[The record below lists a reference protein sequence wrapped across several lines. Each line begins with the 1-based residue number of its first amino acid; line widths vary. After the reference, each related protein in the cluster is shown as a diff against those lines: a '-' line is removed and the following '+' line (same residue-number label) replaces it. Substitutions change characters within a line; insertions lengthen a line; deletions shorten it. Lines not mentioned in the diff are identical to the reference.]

1 MTRLSLPLFPTLMPR
16 LLTMFRLLPL
26 VLATGSTGMLLAAD
40 APAEAKMDPAGL
52 EFFEKNVRPIFTER
66 CYECHSKEKGVS
78 KGGLIM
84 DSRPGLLA
92 GGDQGAAVV
101 PGDLKKSLLIV
112 AVHQTDPELSMPPR
126 KSGAKLTDA
135 QIATLEQWVKMGA
148 PAPVGAGG
156 AKLTGLSDKARSH
169 WSFQPVRDVVVPTKL
184 SNPAW
189 CQNEIDAFVLAKLD
203 EKGLKPSPA
212 ADGEAL
218 LRRLSYDLIGLPP
231 TSVEVDAFSREYDLA
246 QSRDA
251 MSVRQGQPGRAVSA
265 VVERTV
271 DRLLASPHYGERWAR
286 HWLDTARYSDT
297 KGLKRNGTIE
307 TFDASWTYRDYV
319 IDAFNTDKPYDQFI
333 IEQLAADRLPDL
345 TKDDPRLAAL
355 GFITVGKRF
364 QNADDTIDERI
375 DATTKGFLGL
385 TVACSRCHDHKFDPI
400 PAADYYSLHGIFS
413 SVIEPQ
419 QNPVIRDPL
428 LIGKNAP
435 TNAYR
440 ADYEKKLAELI
451 DKTAV
456 GYYKHLA
463 GMQAAYHREFAPRI
477 LASMVGGFRSTAG
490 FDILKKYDLG
500 QSRELDPSFGGVLR
514 ADSPITGPLIRL
526 KKLSPENFEKQA
538 PAVLEAALADK
549 KTPVNPLI
557 ADGLRGLKPKS
568 IDEVALAYQAIFKK
582 HHDKILAHVQLRS
595 QPGRKGDKDDP
606 ALAQL
611 AAFPWP
617 LPNVED
623 ISTVVL
629 LERATESRD
638 FCEPWQVPISA
649 TFVNNN
655 KPAKYFHFAEIN
667 ALDITHPGGPGTAM
681 VITDVEKPRDSYV
694 YIRGDR
700 NKRGPVA
707 PRQFLEVLA
716 GPDRLPFY
724 EGSGRRELALAIAS
738 RTNPLTGRVLVN
750 RLWLH
755 HFGAGIVTS
764 PDDFG
769 NMSEAPSHPELLD
782 WMATTF
788 VEGGWSMKKMHK
800 RILTSATYRQSANPN
815 TNEMLAKKSSVDP
828 MKTDAANRYLWHA
841 NLRRLDFECIRDSML
856 QLSGKLDR
864 ALGGRAVNIT
874 DEPYSYRR
882 TIYGF
887 IDRDKLSE
895 FQSQFDFADPNMAN
909 SVRGSTIVPQQAL
922 FFMNNPLAIEVA
934 RNVNARPEMAKATSD
949 DERVTQLYR
958 IMYQRSPTVQE
969 RQIAREF
976 VMRIAGY
983 IDEPAAPSAAKL
995 DKVAKA
1001 KADKAARK
1009 KAAEAA
1015 IAATNAKGPAV
1026 PEVKLET
1033 SVQGGKIVNNTEKVD
1048 RKVPTNPWV
1057 MLAQSMVCSNE
1068 FVYLN

>member
-1 MTRLSLPLFPTLMPR
+1 MNRPVNML
-16 LLTMFRLLPL
+16 RLLPL
-26 VLATGSTGMLLAAD
+26 LTALGSAATLVAAD
-40 APAEAKMDPAGL
+40 APAEVKMDPAGL
-52 EFFEKNVRPIFTER
+52 EFFEKNVRPILTER

-84 DSRPGLLA
+84 DSRAGMLA
-92 GGDQGAAVV
+92 GGDQGPAIV

-112 AVHQTDPELSMPPR
+112 AVRQTDPELSMPPR
-126 KSGAKLTDA
+126 KKGAKLSDA
-135 QIATLEQWVKMGA
+135 QIATLEQWIKMGA

-156 AKLTGLSDKARSH
+156 AKLTGLSDKARAH
-169 WSFQPVRDVVVPTKL
+169 WAFQPVRDVAVPTKL
-184 SNPAW
+184 SNPGW
-189 CQNEIDAFVLAKLD
+189 CQNEVDAFVLAKLD

-218 LRRLSYDLIGLPP
+218 LRRLSYDLTGLPP
-231 TSVEVDAFSREYDLA
+231 TSVEVDAFSRDYDA
-246 QSRDA
+246 AIAMDA
-251 MSVRQGQPGRAVSA
+251 VAVRKGQGARAVA
-265 VVERTV
+265 GVVERTV

-307 TFDASWTYRDYV
+307 TFEASWTYRDYV
-319 IDAFNTDKPYDQFI
+319 IDSFNTDKPYDQFI

-345 TKDDPRLAAL
+345 AKDDPRLAAL

-364 QNADDTIDERI
+364 QNNDDTIDERI

-385 TVACSRCHDHKFDPI
+385 TVSCSRCHDHKFDPI

-428 LIGKNAP
+428 LVGKNAP
-435 TNAYR
+435 SNAYR

-451 DKTAV
+451 AKTAG
-456 GYYKHLA
+456 GYYRHLA
-463 GMQAAYHREFAPRI
+463 GMQAAYHREFAPRA
-477 LASMVGGFRSTAG
+477 LAALAGGFRSTAG

-500 QSRELDPSFGGVLR
+500 ESRELGASFSGVMAR
-514 ADSPITGPLIRL
+514 PDHPITGPLVRL
-526 KKLSPENFEKQA
+526 RKLTPEDFEKQA
-538 PAVLEAALADK
+538 PAILEAALADK
-549 KTPVNPLI
+549 KAAVNPLV
-557 ADGLRGLKPKS
+557 AEALRGLRPKS
-568 IDEVALAYQAIFKK
+568 IDEVAFAYQALFKK
-582 HHDKILAHVQLRS
+582 HHDRIVAHVQLRS

-638 FCEPWQVPISA
+638 FCENWQVPISA

-655 KPAKYFHFAEIN
+655 KPAKHFHFAEIN

-700 NKRGPVA
+700 NKRGPLA

-738 RTNPLTGRVLVN
+738 RTNPLTARVLVN

-755 HFGAGIVTS
+755 HFGAGIVTT

-782 WMATTF
+782 WMATAF
-788 VEGGWSMKKMHK
+788 VEGGWSIKKMHK
-800 RILTSATYRQSANPN
+800 RILLSATYRQSANPN
-815 TNEMLAKKSSVDP
+815 SNPMMAQKSSVDP
-828 MKTDAANRYLWHA
+828 SKVDASNRLLWHA
-841 NLRRLDFECIRDSML
+841 NLRRLDFESIRDSML
-856 QLSGKLDR
+856 LLSGKLDR

-922 FFMNNPLAIEVA
+922 FFMNNPLAVEVA

-949 DERVTQLYR
+949 DERITQLYR

-976 VMRIAGY
+976 VLRIVGY
-983 IDEPAAPSAAKL
+983 IDEPPAPAAGKP
-995 DKVAKA
+995 
-1001 KADKAARK
+1001 DKAAKARADK
-1009 KAAEAA
+1009 LARQKAAAA
-1015 IAATNAKGPAV
+1015 AQAALTKGPTA
-1026 PEVKLET
+1026 PEVKIET
-1033 SVQGGKIVNNTEKVD
+1033 SVQGGKIVNNAEKVD
-1048 RKVPTNPWV
+1048 RKVPANPWV

>member
-1 MTRLSLPLFPTLMPR
+1 MNRRLNML
-16 LLTMFRLLPL
+16 RLLPML
-26 VLATGSTGMLLAAD
+26 TALGSTAMLHAAE
-40 APAEAKMDPAGL
+40 APAEAKVDPAGL

-84 DSRPGLLA
+84 DSRAGMLA

-126 KSGAKLTDA
+126 KAGAKLSAA
-135 QIATLEQWVKMGA
+135 QIATLEQWIKMGA

-169 WSFQPVRDVVVPTKL
+169 WAFQPVRDVAAPTKL

-189 CQNEIDAFVLAKLD
+189 CQNEVDAFVLAKLD

-212 ADGEAL
+212 TDGEAL

-246 QSRDA
+246 LSMDNLAARK
-251 MSVRQGQPGRAVSA
+251 GQAGRAVNA

-307 TFDASWTYRDYV
+307 TFEASWTYRDYV

-345 TKDDPRLAAL
+345 TKDDPRLSAL

-364 QNADDTIDERI
+364 QNNDDTIDERI

-428 LIGKNAP
+428 LVGKNAP

-440 ADYEKKLAELI
+440 ADYEKKLADLI
-451 DKTAV
+451 NTTAG

-463 GMQAAYHREFAPRI
+463 GMQAAFHREFAPRA
-477 LASMVGGFRSTAG
+477 LASMVGGFRSSAG
-490 FDILKKYDLG
+490 FDILKKFDLG
-500 QSRELDPSFGGVLR
+500 QSRELDPSFAASVAR
-514 ADSPITGPLIRL
+514 PDHPITGPLVRL

-538 PAVLEAALADK
+538 PAIIEAALADK
-549 KTPVNPLI
+549 KNPVNPLV
-557 ADGLRGLKPKS
+557 ADALRTLKPKS
-568 IDEVALAYQAIFKK
+568 LEEVAFAYQAVFKK
-582 HHDKILAHVQLRS
+582 HHDKIVGHIQLRS
-595 QPGRKGDKDDP
+595 QTGRKGDKDDP
-606 ALAQL
+606 AIAQL

-623 ISTVVL
+623 ISTVSL
-629 LERATESRD
+629 LERVTESRD
-638 FCEPWQVPISA
+638 FCDSWQVPIAS

-655 KPAKYFHFAEIN
+655 KPTKYFKFGEIN

-738 RTNPLTGRVLVN
+738 RTNPLTSRVLVN
-750 RLWLH
+750 RLWMH
-755 HFGAGIVTS
+755 HFGIGIVTT

-782 WMATTF
+782 WMATAF
-788 VEGGWSMKKMHK
+788 VEGGWSIKKMHK
-800 RILTSATYRQSANPN
+800 KILLSATYRQSANPN
-815 TNEMLAKKSSVDP
+815 SNPLVTQKASVDP
-828 MKTDAANRYLWHA
+828 MKVDAANKFLWHA
-841 NLRRLDFECIRDSML
+841 NLRRLDFESIRDSML
-856 QLSGKLDR
+856 LLSGKLDR

-909 SVRGSTIVPQQAL
+909 SIRGSTIVPQQAL
-922 FFMNNPLAIEVA
+922 YFMNNPLAVEVA

-949 DERVTQLYR
+949 DERVTLLYR

-969 RQIAREF
+969 RQISREF
-976 VMRIAGY
+976 VARIAGY
-983 IDEPAAPSAAKL
+983 IDEPPASPKA

-1001 KADKAARK
+1001 RAEKAKAKAAAAAAAAP
-1009 KAAEAA
+1009 KA
-1015 IAATNAKGPAV
+1015 
-1026 PEVKLET
+1026 PEVKIET

-1048 RKVPTNPWV
+1048 RKVPANPWV
-1057 MLAQSMVCSNE
+1057 MLAQSMICSNE

>member
-1 MTRLSLPLFPTLMPR
+1 MNPLLAS
-16 LLTMFRLLPL
+16 FRLLAFSSFAAAL
-26 VLATGSTGMLLAAD
+26 VAAD
-40 APAEAKMDPAGL
+40 APAEPKMDPAGL
-52 EFFEKNVRPIFTER
+52 EFFEKNIRPILTER

-84 DSRPGLLA
+84 DSRAGMLA
-92 GGDQGAAVV
+92 GGDLGPAVV
-101 PGDLKKSLLIV
+101 PGDLKKSLLLV
-112 AVHQTDPELSMPPR
+112 AVHQGDPDISMPPR
-126 KSGAKLTDA
+126 KAGAKLSAT
-135 QIATLEQWVKMGA
+135 QIAALEEWVKMGA
-148 PAPVGAGG
+148 PAPTGAGG
-156 AKLTGLSDKARSH
+156 AKLTGLSAKARAH
-169 WSFQPVRDVVVPTKL
+169 WAFQPVREVTVPTKV

-189 CQNEIDAFVLAKLD
+189 LTNEVDAFILAKLD
-203 EKGLKPSPA
+203 EKGLRPSPA

-231 TSVEVDAFSREYDLA
+231 TSVEVDAFSRDYDSALA
-246 QSRDA
+246 MDTMAARK
-251 MSVRQGQPGRAVSA
+251 GQPARAVA
-265 VVERTV
+265 GIVERTV
-271 DRLLASPHYGERWAR
+271 DRLLASPHYGERWGR

-307 TFDASWTYRDYV
+307 TFEASWTYRDYV
-319 IDAFNTDKPYDQFI
+319 IDAFNSDKPYDQFI

-345 TKDDPRLAAL
+345 AKDDPRLAAL

-364 QNADDTIDERI
+364 QNNDDTIDERI

-400 PAADYYSLHGIFS
+400 PAADYYSLHGIFA

-428 LIGKNAP
+428 LVGKNAP
-435 TNAYR
+435 SNAYR
-440 ADYEKKLAELI
+440 ADYEKKLGELVA
-451 DKTAV
+451 KTAG
-456 GYYKHLA
+456 GYYRHLA
-463 GMQAAYHREFAPRI
+463 SMQAAFHREFAPRA
-477 LASMVGGFRSTAG
+477 LAAMVGGFRSSAG

-500 QSRELDPSFGGVLR
+500 ESRELGTSFSGAMAR
-514 ADSPITGPLIRL
+514 PEHPITGPLVRL
-526 KKLSPENFEKQA
+526 KKVAPEKFEAQA
-538 PAVLEAALADK
+538 PGILEAALADK
-549 KTPVNPLI
+549 KNPVNPLV
-557 ADGLRGLKPKS
+557 AEGLRGLKPKS
-568 IDEVALAYQAIFKK
+568 IDEVALAYQAMFKK
-582 HHDKILAHVQLRS
+582 HRDKIAAHIQLRS
-595 QPGRKGDKDDP
+595 QPGRKGDKDD
-606 ALAQL
+606 AAVAQL

-623 ISTVVL
+623 ISTVPL
-629 LERATESRD
+629 LERLTESRD
-638 FCEPWQVPISA
+638 FCESWQVPISA

-655 KPAKYFHFAEIN
+655 KPAKHFHFGEIN

-681 VITDVEKPRDSYV
+681 VITDAEKPRDSYV

-700 NKRGPVA
+700 NKRGPIA
-707 PRQFLEVLA
+707 PRQFLEALA

-738 RTNPLTGRVLVN
+738 RTNPLTARVLVN
-750 RLWLH
+750 RLWMH
-755 HFGAGIVTS
+755 HFGVGIVTT

-769 NMSEAPSHPELLD
+769 NMAEAPSHPELLD
-782 WMATTF
+782 WMATAF
-788 VEGGWSMKKMHK
+788 VEGGWSIKKMHK
-800 RILTSATYRQSANPN
+800 KILLSSAYRQSANPS
-815 TNEMLAKKSSVDP
+815 TNPLVAQKSAVDP
-828 MKTDAANRYLWHA
+828 MKIDASNKLLWHA
-841 NLRRLDFECIRDSML
+841 NLRRLDFESIRDSML
-856 QLSGKLDR
+856 LLSGKLDR

-909 SVRGSTIVPQQAL
+909 STRGSTIVPQQAL
-922 FFMNNPLAIEVA
+922 FFMNNPLAVEVA

-949 DERVTQLYR
+949 DERITQLYR

-969 RQIAREF
+969 RQVSREF
-976 VMRIAGY
+976 VARIAGY
-983 IDEPAAPSAAKL
+983 IDEPPAPTSAKPDKATKARADKLARQKAAAAAAAATTKGPSA
-995 DKVAKA
+995 
-1001 KADKAARK
+1001 
-1009 KAAEAA
+1009 
-1015 IAATNAKGPAV
+1015 

-1033 SVQGGKIVNNTEKVD
+1033 TVQGGKIVNLAEKVD
-1048 RKVPTNPWV
+1048 RKVPANPWV

>member
-1 MTRLSLPLFPTLMPR
+1 MHRFPTMLR
-16 LLTMFRLLPL
+16 FLPL
-26 VLATGSTGMLLAAD
+26 VLAAGTADTLRAAD

-66 CYECHSKEKGVS
+66 CYECHSKEKGFS

-84 DSRPGLLA
+84 DSRAGLLA
-92 GGDQGAAVV
+92 GGDQGPAVV
-101 PGDLKKSLLIV
+101 PGDVKKSLLIV

-126 KSGAKLTDA
+126 KAGAKLTAA
-135 QIATLEQWVKMGA
+135 QIDVLERWVKMGA

-169 WSFQPVRDVVVPTKL
+169 WAFQPVRDVVVPTKL
-184 SNPAW
+184 SNPSW

-203 EKGLKPSPA
+203 EKGLKPSPV

-231 TSVEVDAFSREYDLA
+231 TSVEVDAFSREYDSAL
-246 QSRDA
+246 SMDA
-251 MSVRQGQPGRAVSA
+251 VAMRKGQPARAVAA

-307 TFDASWTYRDYV
+307 TFEASWTYRDYV
-319 IDAFNTDKPYDQFI
+319 IDAFNSDKPYDQFI

-345 TKDDPRLAAL
+345 VKDDPRLAAL
-355 GFITVGKRF
+355 GFVTVGKRF
-364 QNADDTIDERI
+364 QNNDDTIDERI

-428 LIGKNAP
+428 LVGKNAP

-451 DKTAV
+451 AKTAS
-456 GYYKHLA
+456 GYYRHVA
-463 GMQAAYHREFAPRI
+463 GMQAAFHREFAPRA
-477 LASMVGGFRSTAG
+477 LATLVGGFRSTAG

-500 QSRELDPSFGGVLR
+500 QSRELDPSFGGSLGR
-514 ADSPITGPLIRL
+514 LDHPITGPLVRL
-526 KKLSPENFEKQA
+526 KKLTPDNFEKQA
-538 PAVLEAALADK
+538 PAIIEAALADK
-549 KTPVNPLI
+549 KSPVNPLV
-557 ADGLRGLKPKS
+557 ADALRGLKPKS
-568 IDEVALAYQAIFKK
+568 IDEVALAYQALFKK
-582 HHDKILAHVQLRS
+582 HHDKIVAHIQMRS

-606 ALAQL
+606 SLAQL

-617 LPNVED
+617 LPNVEEL
-623 ISTVVL
+623 STVVL
-629 LERATESRD
+629 LERVTESRD

-655 KPAKYFHFAEIN
+655 KPAKYFHFGEIN

-738 RTNPLTGRVLVN
+738 RTNPLTSRVLVN

-755 HFGAGIVTS
+755 HFGAGIVTT

-782 WMATTF
+782 WMATAF
-788 VEGGWSMKKMHK
+788 VEGGWSIKKMHK
-800 RILTSATYRQSANPN
+800 RILVSATYRQSANPN
-815 TNEMLAKKSSVDP
+815 NNPMMAQKSGIDP
-828 MKTDAANRYLWHA
+828 MKIDASNKLLWHA
-841 NLRRLDFECIRDSML
+841 NLRRLDFESIRDSML
-856 QLSGKLDR
+856 LLSGKLDR

-922 FFMNNPLAIEVA
+922 FFMNNPLAVEVA
-934 RNVNARPEMAKATSD
+934 RNVTARPELAKATSD
-949 DERVTQLYR
+949 DERITQLYR

-976 VMRIAGY
+976 VTRIAGY
-983 IDEPAAPSAAKL
+983 IDEPAAPASPKL

-1001 KADKAARK
+1001 RADKLARQ
-1009 KAAEAA
+1009 KAAQAA
-1015 IAATNAKGPAV
+1015 QAATTKGPTP

>member
-1 MTRLSLPLFPTLMPR
+1 MNRPVNMLRLFP
-16 LLTMFRLLPL
+16 LLAALGTT
-26 VLATGSTGMLLAAD
+26 AMLHAAD

-84 DSRPGLLA
+84 DSRAGMLA

-126 KSGAKLTDA
+126 KKGAKLSDA

-169 WSFQPVRDVVVPTKL
+169 WAFQPVGEFAVPTKL
-184 SNPAW
+184 SNAAW
-189 CQNEIDAFVLAKLD
+189 CQNEVDAFVLAKLD

-212 ADGEAL
+212 TDGESL

-231 TSVEVDAFSREYDLA
+231 TSVEVESFSREYDSALLLDNMA
-246 QSRDA
+246 ARKGQS
-251 MSVRQGQPGRAVSA
+251 SRAVTT

-307 TFDASWTYRDYV
+307 TFEASWTYRDYV
-319 IDAFNTDKPYDQFI
+319 IDAFNSDKPYDQFI

-345 TKDDPRLAAL
+345 TKEDPRLAAL
-355 GFITVGKRF
+355 GFITVGNRF
-364 QNADDTIDERI
+364 QNNDDTIDERI

-385 TVACSRCHDHKFDPI
+385 TVACSRCHDHKFEPI

-451 DKTAV
+451 NTTAG

-463 GMQAAYHREFAPRI
+463 GMQAAFHREFAPRA
-477 LASMVGGFRSTAG
+477 LATMAGGFRSTAG
-490 FDILKKYDLG
+490 FDILKKFDLG
-500 QSRELDPSFGGVLR
+500 QSRELDPSFASSVSR
-514 ADSPITGPLIRL
+514 PENPITGPLVRL
-526 KKLSPENFEKQA
+526 KKVSADNFEKQA
-538 PAVLEAALADK
+538 PAVIEAALADK
-549 KTPVNPLI
+549 KNPVNPLV
-557 ADGLRGLKPKS
+557 ADALRGLKPKS
-568 IDEVALAYQAIFKK
+568 LEEVAFAYQAIFKK
-582 HHDKILAHVQLRS
+582 HHDKIVAHIQMRS

-606 ALAQL
+606 AVAQL

-629 LERATESRD
+629 LERVTESRD
-638 FCEPWQVPISA
+638 FCENWQTPITA

-655 KPAKYFHFAEIN
+655 KPAKYFKFNEIN

-738 RTNPLTGRVLVN
+738 RTNPLTARVLVN
-750 RLWLH
+750 RLWMH
-755 HFGAGIVTS
+755 HFGIGIVTT

-769 NMSEAPSHPELLD
+769 NMSEAPTHLELLD

-788 VEGGWSMKKMHK
+788 VEGGWSIKKMHK
-800 RILTSATYRQSANPN
+800 KILLSAAYRQSANPN
-815 TNEMLAKKSSVDP
+815 TNQLIVQKAAVDP
-828 MKTDAANRYLWHA
+828 MKIDAANKFLWHA
-841 NLRRLDFECIRDSML
+841 NLRRLDFESIRDSML
-856 QLSGKLDR
+856 LLSGKLDR

-922 FFMNNPLAIEVA
+922 YFMNNPLAVEVA
-934 RNVNARPEMAKATSD
+934 RNVNARPEMAKASSD
-949 DERVTQLYR
+949 DERVSLLYR

-976 VMRIAGY
+976 VARIAGY
-983 IDEPAAPSAAKL
+983 IDEPPASPKA

-1001 KADKAARK
+1001 KADKA
-1009 KAAEAA
+1009 KAKATAA
-1015 IAATNAKGPAV
+1015 AVAAKSS
-1026 PEVKLET
+1026 PEVKIET

-1048 RKVPTNPWV
+1048 RKVPANPWV
-1057 MLAQSMVCSNE
+1057 MLAQSMICSNE

>member
-1 MTRLSLPLFPTLMPR
+1 MNRSPTVLRILPL
-16 LLTMFRLLPL
+16 LTALGT
-26 VLATGSTGMLLAAD
+26 AAMLQAAD
-40 APAEAKMDPAGL
+40 APVEAKMDPAGL
-52 EFFEKNVRPIFTER
+52 EFFEKNVRPILTER

-84 DSRPGLLA
+84 DSRAGMLA
-92 GGDQGAAVV
+92 GGDLGAAVV
-101 PGDLKKSLLIV
+101 PGDVKKSLLIV

-126 KSGAKLTDA
+126 KKGAKLSDT
-135 QIATLEQWVKMGA
+135 QIATLEQWIKMGA

-156 AKLTGLSDKARSH
+156 AKLTGLSEKARGH
-169 WSFQPVRDVVVPTKL
+169 WAFQPVREVSVPTKL
-184 SNPAW
+184 SNSAW
-189 CQNEIDAFVLAKLD
+189 CQNEVDAFVLAKLD
-203 EKGLKPSPA
+203 EKGLVPSPA

-231 TSVEVDAFSREYDLA
+231 TSVEVDAFAREYDAALA
-246 QSRDA
+246 MDSLSLRK
-251 MSVRQGQPGRAVSA
+251 GQPARATTA

-297 KGLKRNGTIE
+297 KGLKKNGTIE

-319 IDAFNTDKPYDQFI
+319 IDAFNSDKPYDQFI

-345 TKDDPRLAAL
+345 AKDDARLAAL

-364 QNADDTIDERI
+364 QNNDDTIDERI

-385 TVACSRCHDHKFDPI
+385 TVSCSRCHDHKFDPI
-400 PAADYYSLHGIFS
+400 PAADYYSLHGIFA

-419 QNPVIRDPL
+419 QNPVVRDPL
-428 LIGKNAP
+428 LVGKNAP

-440 ADYEKKLAELI
+440 ADYEKRLGELVNT
-451 DKTAV
+451 TAL

-463 GMQAAYHREFAPRI
+463 GMQGAFHREFAPRA
-477 LASMVGGFRSTAG
+477 LAAMSGGFRSTAG
-490 FDILKKYDLG
+490 FDILKKFDLG
-500 QSRELDPSFGGVLR
+500 QSRELETSFAAVMGR
-514 ADSPITGPLIRL
+514 PEHPITGPLVRL
-526 KKLSPENFEKQA
+526 KKVSPDNFEKQA
-538 PAVLEAALADK
+538 PAIIAAAIADK
-549 KTPVNPLI
+549 KTPLNPLV
-557 ADGLRGLKPKS
+557 ADALRGLKPKS
-568 IDEVALAYQAIFKK
+568 LEEVALAYQAVFKK
-582 HHDKILAHVQLRS
+582 HHDKIVAHIQMRS

-606 ALAQL
+606 SVAQL

-623 ISTVVL
+623 ISTVSL
-629 LERATESRD
+629 LERLTESRD
-638 FCEPWQVPISA
+638 FCETWQAPISA
-649 TFVNNN
+649 TFVNNG
-655 KPAKYFHFAEIN
+655 KPAKYFKFSDIN
-667 ALDITHPGGPGTAM
+667 SLDITHPGGPGTAM

-700 NKRGPVA
+700 NKRGPAA

-738 RTNPLTGRVLVN
+738 RTNPLTARVLVN
-750 RLWLH
+750 RLWMH
-755 HFGAGIVTS
+755 HFGFGIVTT

-769 NMSEAPSHPELLD
+769 NMSEAPSHPEFLD

-788 VEGGWSMKKMHK
+788 VEGGWSIKKMHK
-800 RILTSATYRQSANPN
+800 KILLSATYRQTADPKSNP
-815 TNEMLAKKSSVDP
+815 LIVQKSSVDP
-828 MKTDAANRYLWHA
+828 MKIDAANKLLWHA
-841 NLRRLDFECIRDSML
+841 NLRRLDFESIRDSML
-856 QLSGKLDR
+856 LLSGKLDR

-909 SVRGSTIVPQQAL
+909 SIRGSTIVPQQAL
-922 FFMNNPLAIEVA
+922 FFMNNPLAVEVA
-934 RNVNARPEMAKATSD
+934 RNVNARAEMAKATSD
-949 DERVTQLYR
+949 DERITQLYR

-969 RQIAREF
+969 RQIARDF

-983 IDEPAAPSAAKL
+983 IDEPATQLSPKEAKAAKYRAE
-995 DKVAKA
+995 KQAKT
-1001 KADKAARK
+1001 KAAQV
-1009 KAAEAA
+1009 AA
-1015 IAATNAKGPAV
+1015 AKGPAV
-1026 PEVKLET
+1026 PEVKIET
-1033 SVQGGKIVNNTEKVD
+1033 SVQGGKIVNNSEKVD
-1048 RKVPTNPWV
+1048 RKVPSNPWV

>member
-1 MTRLSLPLFPTLMPR
+1 MNRPVNML
-16 LLTMFRLLPL
+16 RLLPL
-26 VLATGSTGMLLAAD
+26 LTALGTTAMLHAAD
-40 APAEAKMDPAGL
+40 APAEVKMDPAGL
-52 EFFEKNVRPIFTER
+52 EFFEKNVRPILTER

-84 DSRPGLLA
+84 DSRSGMLA

-126 KSGAKLTDA
+126 KKGAKLSDA

-148 PAPVGAGG
+148 PAPVGAG
-156 AKLTGLSDKARSH
+156 ATKLTGLSDKARSH
-169 WSFQPVRDVVVPTKL
+169 WAFQPVREFAVPTKL
-184 SNPAW
+184 SNAAW
-189 CQNEIDAFVLAKLD
+189 CQNEVDAFVLAKLD

-212 ADGEAL
+212 TDGESL

-231 TSVEVDAFSREYDLA
+231 TSVEVESFSREYGSALLLDN
-246 QSRDA
+246 
-251 MSVRQGQPGRAVSA
+251 MNVRKGQPSRAVTA

-307 TFDASWTYRDYV
+307 TFEASWTYRDYV
-319 IDAFNTDKPYDQFI
+319 IDAFNSDKPYDQFI

-364 QNADDTIDERI
+364 QNNDDTIDERI

-385 TVACSRCHDHKFDPI
+385 TVACSRCHDHKFDPS

-428 LIGKNAP
+428 LVGKNAP

-451 DKTAV
+451 NTTAG

-463 GMQAAYHREFAPRI
+463 GMQAAFHREFAPRA
-477 LASMVGGFRSTAG
+477 LASLVGGFRSTAG
-490 FDILKKYDLG
+490 FDILKKFDLG
-500 QSRELDPSFGGVLR
+500 QSRELDPSFASVVSR
-514 ADSPITGPLIRL
+514 PENPITGPLVRL
-526 KKLSPENFEKQA
+526 KKVSAENFEKQA
-538 PAVLEAALADK
+538 PAIIEAALADK
-549 KTPVNPLI
+549 KTPVNPLV
-557 ADGLRGLKPKS
+557 ADALRGLKPKS
-568 IDEVALAYQAIFKK
+568 LEEVAFAYQAIFKK
-582 HHDKILAHVQLRS
+582 HHDKIVAHIQMRS

-606 ALAQL
+606 AVAQL

-629 LERATESRD
+629 LERVTESRD
-638 FCEPWQVPISA
+638 FCENWQTPITS

-655 KPAKYFHFAEIN
+655 KPAKYFKFADIN

-681 VITDVEKPRDSYV
+681 VVTDVEKPRDSYV

-700 NKRGPVA
+700 NKRGAIA

-738 RTNPLTGRVLVN
+738 RTNPLTARVLVN
-750 RLWLH
+750 RLWMH
-755 HFGAGIVTS
+755 HFGVGIVTT

-788 VEGGWSMKKMHK
+788 VEGGWSIKKMHK
-800 RILTSATYRQSANPN
+800 RILLSATYRQSANPN
-815 TNEMLAKKSSVDP
+815 SNPLVAQKAAVDP
-828 MKTDAANRYLWHA
+828 LKIDAANKFLWHA
-841 NLRRLDFECIRDSML
+841 NLRRLDFESIRDSML
-856 QLSGKLDR
+856 LLSGKLDR
-864 ALGGRAVNIT
+864 SLGGRAVNIT

-909 SVRGSTIVPQQAL
+909 SIRGSTIVPQQAL
-922 FFMNNPLAIEVA
+922 YFMNNPLAVEVA
-934 RNVNARPEMAKATSD
+934 RNVNSRPEMAKASSD
-949 DERVTQLYR
+949 DERVSLLYR
-958 IMYQRSPTVQE
+958 IMYQRSPTVPE

-976 VMRIAGY
+976 VARIAGY
-983 IDEPAAPSAAKL
+983 IDEPPASPKA

-1001 KADKAARK
+1001 KAEKAQAKAA
-1009 KAAEAA
+1009 AAAV
-1015 IAATNAKGPAV
+1015 ATKTS
-1026 PEVKLET
+1026 PEVKIET

-1048 RKVPTNPWV
+1048 RKVPANPWV

>member
-1 MTRLSLPLFPTLMPR
+1 MNRHLNMLRFLPL
-16 LLTMFRLLPL
+16 LTAL
-26 VLATGSTGMLLAAD
+26 GSTAMLAAAD
-40 APAEAKMDPAGL
+40 APAEVKMDPAGL
-52 EFFEKNVRPIFTER
+52 EFFEKNVRPILAER
-66 CYECHSKEKGVS
+66 CYECHSKEKGIS

-84 DSRPGLLA
+84 DSRAGMLA
-92 GGDQGAAVV
+92 GGDLGAAVV
-101 PGDLKKSLLIV
+101 PGDLKKSLMIV
-112 AVHQTDPELSMPPR
+112 AVHQTDPDLSMPPR
-126 KSGAKLTDA
+126 KKGAKLSDA
-135 QIATLEQWVKMGA
+135 QIATLEQWIKMGA
-148 PAPVGAGG
+148 PAPIGAG
-156 AKLTGLSDKARSH
+156 ATKLTGLSDKARSH
-169 WSFQPVRDVVVPTKL
+169 WAFQPVREFPVPTKL

-189 CQNEIDAFVLAKLD
+189 CQNEVDAFLLAKLD

-212 ADGEAL
+212 TDGESL

-231 TSVEVDAFSREYDLA
+231 TSVEVDAFSREYDSALA
-246 QSRDA
+246 MDNMAARK
-251 MSVRQGQPGRAVSA
+251 GQPGRAVAA

-307 TFDASWTYRDYV
+307 TFEASWTYRDYV

-345 TKDDPRLAAL
+345 AKDDPRLAAL

-364 QNADDTIDERI
+364 QNNDDTIDERI

-451 DKTAV
+451 RTTAG

-463 GMQAAYHREFAPRI
+463 GMQAAFHREFAPRA
-477 LASMVGGFRSTAG
+477 LAAMSGGFRSTAG
-490 FDILKKYDLG
+490 FDILKKFDLG
-500 QSRELDPSFGGVLR
+500 DNRELGTSFAGTMAR
-514 ADSPITGPLIRL
+514 PDHPITGPLVRL
-526 KKLSPENFEKQA
+526 KKVSPENFEKQA
-538 PAVLEAALADK
+538 PAIIEAALADK
-549 KTPVNPLI
+549 KNPVNPLV
-557 ADGLRGLKPKS
+557 AEGLRGLKPKS
-568 IDEVALAYQAIFKK
+568 LEEVAFAYQAIFKK
-582 HHDKILAHVQLRS
+582 QHDKIVAHIQLRS
-595 QPGRKGDKDDP
+595 QPGRKGDKDD
-606 ALAQL
+606 AAVAQL

-623 ISTVVL
+623 ISTVSL
-629 LERATESRD
+629 LERVTESRD
-638 FCEPWQVPISA
+638 FCEAWQVPIAS

-655 KPAKYFHFAEIN
+655 KPAKYFKFSDIN

-738 RTNPLTGRVLVN
+738 RTNPLTARVLVN
-750 RLWLH
+750 RLWMH
-755 HFGAGIVTS
+755 HFGVGIVTS
-764 PDDFG
+764 SDDFG

-788 VEGGWSMKKMHK
+788 VEGGWSIKKMHK
-800 RILTSATYRQSANPN
+800 KILLSAAYRQSANPN
-815 TNEMLAKKSSVDP
+815 SNSLVAQKASVDP
-828 MKTDAANRYLWHA
+828 MKIDAANKLLWHA

-856 QLSGKLDR
+856 LLSGKLDR

-909 SVRGSTIVPQQAL
+909 STRGSTIVPQQAL
-922 FFMNNPLAIEVA
+922 FFMNNPLAVEVA

-976 VMRIAGY
+976 VSRIAGY
-983 IDEPAAPSAAKL
+983 IDEPPASPKA
-995 DKVAKA
+995 DKIARA
-1001 KADKAARK
+1001 KADKAKA
-1009 KAAEAA
+1009 KAAAA
-1015 IAATNAKGPAV
+1015 AVATKSA
-1026 PEVKLET
+1026 PEVKIET

-1048 RKVPTNPWV
+1048 RKVPSNPWV

>member
-1 MTRLSLPLFPTLMPR
+1 MNRPLNML
-16 LLTMFRLLPL
+16 RLLP
-26 VLATGSTGMLLAAD
+26 VLAALGSTAMLSAAD
-40 APAEAKMDPAGL
+40 APAEPKMDPAGL
-52 EFFEKNVRPIFTER
+52 EFFEKNVRPILSER

-84 DSRPGLLA
+84 DSRAGMLA
-92 GGDQGAAVV
+92 GGDLGASVV
-101 PGDLKKSLLIV
+101 PGDIKKSLLIV

-126 KSGAKLTDA
+126 KKGAKLSDA

-169 WSFQPVRDVVVPTKL
+169 WAFQPVREFAVPTKL
-184 SNPAW
+184 SNAAW
-189 CQNEIDAFVLAKLD
+189 CQNEVDAFLLAKLD

-212 ADGEAL
+212 TDGESL

-231 TSVEVDAFSREYDLA
+231 TSVEVDSFSRDYDAALA
-246 QSRDA
+246 MDNMAARK
-251 MSVRQGQPGRAVSA
+251 GQAGRALNA

-345 TKDDPRLAAL
+345 AKDDARLAAL

-364 QNADDTIDERI
+364 QNNDDTIDERI

-385 TVACSRCHDHKFDPI
+385 TVSCSRCHDHKFDPI
-400 PAADYYSLHGIFS
+400 PAADYYSLHGIFA

-419 QNPVIRDPL
+419 QNPVVRDPL
-428 LIGKNAP
+428 LVGKSAP

-440 ADYEKKLAELI
+440 ADYEKKLADLI
-451 DKTAV
+451 NTTSG

-463 GMQAAYHREFAPRI
+463 GMQAAYHREFAPRA
-477 LASMVGGFRSTAG
+477 LAALSGGFRSTAG
-490 FDILKKYDLG
+490 FDILKKFDMG
-500 QSRELDPSFGGVLR
+500 DNRELGTTFAGSMNRPDH
-514 ADSPITGPLIRL
+514 PITGLLVRL
-526 KKLSPENFEKQA
+526 KKVSPDNFEKQA
-538 PAVLEAALADK
+538 PAIIEAALADK
-549 KTPVNPLI
+549 KNPVNPLV

-568 IDEVALAYQAIFKK
+568 LEEVAFAYQAMFKK
-582 HHDKILAHVQLRS
+582 NRDKIVAHIQLRS

-606 ALAQL
+606 SVAQL

-617 LPNVED
+617 LPNIED
-623 ISTVVL
+623 ISTVSL
-629 LERATESRD
+629 LERATTSRD
-638 FCEPWQVPISA
+638 FCDSWQQPISA

-655 KPAKYFHFAEIN
+655 MPAKYFKFSDIN

-681 VITDVEKPRDSYV
+681 VVTDVEKPRDSYV

-738 RTNPLTGRVLVN
+738 RTNPLTARVLVN
-750 RLWLH
+750 RLWMH
-755 HFGAGIVTS
+755 HFGVGIVTS

-788 VEGGWSMKKMHK
+788 VEGGWSIKKMHK
-800 RILTSATYRQSANPN
+800 KILLSAAYRQSANPN
-815 TNEMLAKKSSVDP
+815 TNPLVVQKSSVDP
-828 MKTDAANRYLWHA
+828 LKVDAANKLLWHA
-841 NLRRLDFECIRDSML
+841 NLRRLDFESIRDSML
-856 QLSGKLDR
+856 LLSGKLDR

-909 SVRGSTIVPQQAL
+909 STRGSTIVPQQAL
-922 FFMNNPLAIEVA
+922 FFMNNPLAVEVA
-934 RNVNARPEMAKATSD
+934 RNVNARPEMTKASSD

-976 VMRIAGY
+976 VARIAGY
-983 IDEPAAPSAAKL
+983 IDEPPVSPKA
-995 DKVAKA
+995 DKVARA
-1001 KADKAARK
+1001 KADKA
-1009 KAAEAA
+1009 KAAAA
-1015 IAATNAKGPAV
+1015 VATKAAAAVATKSGPV
-1026 PEVKLET
+1026 VKIET
-1033 SVQGGKIVNNTEKVD
+1033 SVQGGKIVNLTEKVD
-1048 RKVPTNPWV
+1048 RKVPSNPWV

>member
-1 MTRLSLPLFPTLMPR
+1 MNHPQKLLRLIP
-16 LLTMFRLLPL
+16 LLTAL
-26 VLATGSTGMLLAAD
+26 GSTAMLQAAD
-40 APAEAKMDPAGL
+40 APVEAKMDPAGL
-52 EFFEKNVRPIFTER
+52 EFFEKNVRPILTER

-84 DSRPGLLA
+84 DSRPGMLA
-92 GGDQGAAVV
+92 GGDLGAAVV
-101 PGDLKKSLLIV
+101 PGDVKKSLLIV

-126 KSGAKLTDA
+126 KKGAKLSDT
-135 QIATLEQWVKMGA
+135 QIATLEQWIKMGA

-156 AKLTGLSDKARSH
+156 AKLTGLSDKARGH
-169 WSFQPVRDVVVPTKL
+169 WAFQPVREVSVPTKL
-184 SNPAW
+184 SNSAW
-189 CQNEIDAFVLAKLD
+189 CQNEVDAFVLAKLD
-203 EKGLKPSPA
+203 EKGLVPSQA

-231 TSVEVDAFSREYDLA
+231 TSVEVDAFSREYDAALA
-246 QSRDA
+246 MDSLSLRK
-251 MSVRQGQPGRAVSA
+251 GQPARAATA

-297 KGLKRNGTIE
+297 KGLKRNSVIE
-307 TFDASWTYRDYV
+307 NFEASWTYRDYV
-319 IDAFNTDKPYDQFI
+319 IDAFNSDKPYDQFI

-345 TKDDPRLAAL
+345 AKDDARLAAL

-364 QNADDTIDERI
+364 MNNDDTIDERI

-385 TVACSRCHDHKFDPI
+385 TVSCSRCHDHKFDPI
-400 PAADYYSLHGIFS
+400 PAADYYSLHGIFA

-419 QNPVIRDPL
+419 QNPVVRDPL
-428 LIGKNAP
+428 LLGKNAP

-440 ADYEKKLAELI
+440 ADYEKRLGELVNT
-451 DKTAV
+451 TAL

-463 GMQAAYHREFAPRI
+463 GLQGAFHREFAPRA
-477 LASMVGGFRSTAG
+477 LAAMSGGFRSTAG
-490 FDILKKYDLG
+490 FDILKKFDLG
-500 QSRELDPSFGGVLR
+500 QSRELETSFAAVMNR
-514 ADSPITGPLIRL
+514 AEHPITGPLVRL
-526 KKLSPENFEKQA
+526 KRLSPESFEKQA
-538 PAVLEAALADK
+538 PAVIEAAIADK
-549 KTPVNPLI
+549 KSPLNPLV
-557 ADGLRGLKPKS
+557 ADALRGLKPKS
-568 IDEVALAYQAIFKK
+568 LEEVALAYQAVFKK
-582 HHDKILAHVQLRS
+582 HHDKIVAHIQMRS
-595 QPGRKGDKDDP
+595 LPGRKGDKDDP
-606 ALAQL
+606 SVAQL

-623 ISTVVL
+623 ISTVSL
-629 LERATESRD
+629 LERLTESRD
-638 FCEPWQVPISA
+638 FCETWQAPISA
-649 TFVNNN
+649 TFVNAI
-655 KPAKYFHFAEIN
+655 KPVKYFKFSDIN

-694 YIRGDR
+694 FIRGDR
-700 NKRGPVA
+700 NKRGAVA

-738 RTNPLTGRVLVN
+738 RTNPLTARVLVN
-750 RLWLH
+750 RLWMH
-755 HFGAGIVTS
+755 HFGFGIVTT

-788 VEGGWSMKKMHK
+788 VEGGWSIKKMHK
-800 RILTSATYRQSANPN
+800 KILLSATYRQTADPKSNP
-815 TNEMLAKKSSVDP
+815 LIVQKSSVDP
-828 MKTDAANRYLWHA
+828 MKIDAANKLLWHA
-841 NLRRLDFECIRDSML
+841 NLRRLDFESIRDSML
-856 QLSGKLDR
+856 LLSGKLDR

-909 SVRGSTIVPQQAL
+909 SIRGSTIVPQQAL
-922 FFMNNPLAIEVA
+922 FFMNNPLAVEVA
-934 RNVNARPEMAKATSD
+934 RNVNARAEMAKATSD
-949 DERVTQLYR
+949 DERITQLYR

-969 RQIAREF
+969 RQIARDF

-983 IDEPAAPSAAKL
+983 IDEPAVQLSPKEAKN
-995 DKVAKA
+995 AKSRAEKQA
-1001 KADKAARK
+1001 KTKAAQV
-1009 KAAEAA
+1009 AA
-1015 IAATNAKGPAV
+1015 AKGPAI
-1026 PEVKLET
+1026 PEVKIET
-1033 SVQGGKIVNNTEKVD
+1033 SVQGGKIVNLTPKVD
-1048 RKVPTNPWV
+1048 RKVPSNPWV

>member
-1 MTRLSLPLFPTLMPR
+1 MNRRLNML
-16 LLTMFRLLPL
+16 RLLPML
-26 VLATGSTGMLLAAD
+26 TALGSTAMLHAAE
-40 APAEAKMDPAGL
+40 APAEAKVDPAGL
-52 EFFEKNVRPIFTER
+52 EFFEKNIRPIFTER

-84 DSRPGLLA
+84 DSRAGMLA

-126 KSGAKLTDA
+126 KAGAKLSAA
-135 QIATLEQWVKMGA
+135 QIATLEQWIKMGA

-169 WSFQPVRDVVVPTKL
+169 WAFQPVRDVAVPTKL

-189 CQNEIDAFVLAKLD
+189 CQNEVDAFVLAKLD

-212 ADGEAL
+212 TDGEAL

-246 QSRDA
+246 LSMDNLAARK
-251 MSVRQGQPGRAVSA
+251 GQAGRAVNA

-297 KGLKRNGTIE
+297 KGLRRGGAEGDRSAN
-307 TFDASWTYRDYV
+307 AWTYRDYV
-319 IDAFNTDKPYDQFI
+319 IDALNADKPYDQFI

-345 TKDDPRLAAL
+345 TKDDPRLSAL

-364 QNADDTIDERI
+364 QNNDDTIDERI

-428 LIGKNAP
+428 LVGKNAP

-440 ADYEKKLAELI
+440 ADYEKKLADLI
-451 DKTAV
+451 NTTAG

-463 GMQAAYHREFAPRI
+463 GMQAAFHREFAPRA
-477 LASMVGGFRSTAG
+477 LASMVGGFRSSAG
-490 FDILKKYDLG
+490 FDILKKFDLG
-500 QSRELDPSFGGVLR
+500 QSRELDPSFAASVAR
-514 ADSPITGPLIRL
+514 PDHPITGPLVRL

-538 PAVLEAALADK
+538 PAIIEAALADK
-549 KTPVNPLI
+549 KNPVNPLV
-557 ADGLRGLKPKS
+557 ADALRTLKPKS
-568 IDEVALAYQAIFKK
+568 LEEVAFAYQAVFKK
-582 HHDKILAHVQLRS
+582 HHDKIVGHIQLRS
-595 QPGRKGDKDDP
+595 QTGRKGDKDDP
-606 ALAQL
+606 AIAQL

-623 ISTVVL
+623 ISTVSL
-629 LERATESRD
+629 LERVTESRD
-638 FCEPWQVPISA
+638 FCDSWQVPIAS

-655 KPAKYFHFAEIN
+655 KPTKYFKFGEIN

-738 RTNPLTGRVLVN
+738 RTNPLTSRVLVN
-750 RLWLH
+750 RLWMH
-755 HFGAGIVTS
+755 HFGIGIVTT

-782 WMATTF
+782 WMATAF
-788 VEGGWSMKKMHK
+788 VEGGWSIKKMHK
-800 RILTSATYRQSANPN
+800 KILLSATYRQSANPN
-815 TNEMLAKKSSVDP
+815 SNPLVTQKASVDP
-828 MKTDAANRYLWHA
+828 MKVDAANKFLWHA
-841 NLRRLDFECIRDSML
+841 NLRRLDFESIRDSML
-856 QLSGKLDR
+856 LLSGKLDR

-909 SVRGSTIVPQQAL
+909 SIRGSTIVPQQAL
-922 FFMNNPLAIEVA
+922 YFMNNPLAVEVA

-949 DERVTQLYR
+949 DERVTLLYR

-969 RQIAREF
+969 RQISREF
-976 VMRIAGY
+976 VARIAGY
-983 IDEPAAPSAAKL
+983 IDEPPASPKA

-1001 KADKAARK
+1001 RAEKAKAKAAAAAAAAP
-1009 KAAEAA
+1009 KA
-1015 IAATNAKGPAV
+1015 
-1026 PEVKLET
+1026 PEVKIET

-1048 RKVPTNPWV
+1048 RKVPANPWV
-1057 MLAQSMVCSNE
+1057 MLAQSMICSNE

>member
-1 MTRLSLPLFPTLMPR
+1 MPAFSDPLRDAREKSGVLKCPFHGEDI
-16 LLTMFRLLPL
+16 TMILRHEN
-26 VLATGSTGMLLAAD
+26 VREAAKDWQTFSSD
-40 APAEAKMDPAGL
+40 APFRVPIPSE
-52 EFFEKNVRPIFTER
+52 EKVRSMRQLPIETN
-66 CYECHSKEKGVS
+66 
-78 KGGLIM
+78 
-84 DSRPGLLA
+84 P
-92 GGDQGAAVV
+92 
-101 PGDLKKSLLIV
+101 
-112 AVHQTDPELSMPPR
+112 PEH
-126 KSGAKLTDA
+126 A
-135 QIATLEQWVKMGA
+135 
-148 PAPVGAGG
+148 
-156 AKLTGLSDKARSH
+156 
-169 WSFQPVRDVVVPTKL
+169 
-184 SNPAW
+184 AW
-189 CQNEIDAFVLAKLD
+189 CQNEVDAFLLAKLD

-212 ADGEAL
+212 TDGESL

-231 TSVEVDAFSREYDLA
+231 TSVEVDAFSRDYDAALA
-246 QSRDA
+246 MDNMAARK
-251 MSVRQGQPGRAVSA
+251 GQAGRALNA

-345 TKDDPRLAAL
+345 AKDDARLAAL

-364 QNADDTIDERI
+364 QNNDDTIDERI

-385 TVACSRCHDHKFDPI
+385 TVSCSRCHDHKFDPI
-400 PAADYYSLHGIFS
+400 PAADYYSLHGIFA

-419 QNPVIRDPL
+419 QNPVVRDPL
-428 LIGKNAP
+428 LVGKNAP

-440 ADYEKKLAELI
+440 ADYEKKLADLI
-451 DKTAV
+451 STTSG

-463 GMQAAYHREFAPRI
+463 GMQAAFHREFAPRA
-477 LASMVGGFRSTAG
+477 LSALSGGFRSTAG
-490 FDILKKYDLG
+490 FDILKKFDLG
-500 QSRELDPSFGGVLR
+500 DSRELGTTFLAAMGR
-514 ADSPITGPLIRL
+514 TEHPITGVLVRL
-526 KKLSPENFEKQA
+526 KKVSPENFEKQA
-538 PAVLEAALADK
+538 PAIIEAALADK
-549 KTPVNPLI
+549 KSPVNPLV

-568 IDEVALAYQAIFKK
+568 LEEVAFAYQAMFKK
-582 HHDKILAHVQLRS
+582 NRDKIVAHIQLRS

-606 ALAQL
+606 AVAQL

-623 ISTVVL
+623 ISTVSL
-629 LERATESRD
+629 LERVTTSRD
-638 FCEPWQVPISA
+638 FCESWQQPIAA

-655 KPAKYFHFAEIN
+655 MPAKYFKFADIN

-681 VITDVEKPRDSYV
+681 VVTDVEKPRDSYV

-738 RTNPLTGRVLVN
+738 RTNPLTARVLVN
-750 RLWLH
+750 RLWMH
-755 HFGAGIVTS
+755 HFGVGIVTS

-782 WMATTF
+782 WLATTF
-788 VEGGWSMKKMHK
+788 VEGGWSIKKMHK
-800 RILTSATYRQSANPN
+800 KILLSAAYRQSANPN
-815 TNEMLAKKSSVDP
+815 TNPLVVQKASVDP
-828 MKTDAANRYLWHA
+828 LKVDAANKLLWHA
-841 NLRRLDFECIRDSML
+841 NLRRLDFESIRDSML
-856 QLSGKLDR
+856 LLSGKLDR
-864 ALGGRAVNIT
+864 ALGGRAVNIS

-909 SVRGSTIVPQQAL
+909 STRGSTIVPQQAL
-922 FFMNNPLAIEVA
+922 FFMNNPLAVEVA
-934 RNVNARPEMAKATSD
+934 RNVNARPEMTKASSD

-976 VMRIAGY
+976 VARIAGY
-983 IDEPAAPSAAKL
+983 IDEPAVSPKA

-1001 KADKAARK
+1001 KAKAKAA
-1009 KAAEAA
+1009 AVV
-1015 IAATNAKGPAV
+1015 ATKST
-1026 PEVKLET
+1026 PEVKIET

-1048 RKVPTNPWV
+1048 RKVPSNPWV

>member
-1 MTRLSLPLFPTLMPR
+1 MNRHLNMLRFLPL
-16 LLTMFRLLPL
+16 LTAL
-26 VLATGSTGMLLAAD
+26 GSTAMLSAAD
-40 APAEAKMDPAGL
+40 APAEVKMDPAGL
-52 EFFEKNVRPIFTER
+52 EFFEKNVRPILSER
-66 CYECHSKEKGVS
+66 CYECHSKEKGIS

-84 DSRPGLLA
+84 DSRAGMLA
-92 GGDQGAAVV
+92 GGDLGAAVV
-101 PGDLKKSLLIV
+101 PGDLKKSLMIV
-112 AVHQTDPELSMPPR
+112 AVHQADPDLSMPPR
-126 KSGAKLTDA
+126 KKGAKLSDA
-135 QIATLEQWVKMGA
+135 QIATLEQWIKMGA
-148 PAPVGAGG
+148 PAPIGAG
-156 AKLTGLSDKARSH
+156 ATKLTGLSDKARSH
-169 WSFQPVRDVVVPTKL
+169 WAFQPVREFAVPTKL

-189 CQNEIDAFVLAKLD
+189 CQNEVDAFLLAKLD

-212 ADGEAL
+212 TDGESL

-231 TSVEVDAFSREYDLA
+231 TSVEVDSFSREYDSALA
-246 QSRDA
+246 MDNMAARK
-251 MSVRQGQPGRAVSA
+251 GQPGRAVAA

-307 TFDASWTYRDYV
+307 TFEASWTYRDYV

-364 QNADDTIDERI
+364 QNNDDTIDERI

-428 LIGKNAP
+428 LVGKNAP

-451 DKTAV
+451 HTTAG

-463 GMQAAYHREFAPRI
+463 GMQAAFHREFAPRA
-477 LASMVGGFRSTAG
+477 LASLVGGFRSTAG
-490 FDILKKYDLG
+490 FDILKKFDLG
-500 QSRELDPSFGGVLR
+500 QSRELDPSFAGSVAR
-514 ADSPITGPLIRL
+514 PEHPITGPLVRL
-526 KKLSPENFEKQA
+526 KKVSPENFEKQA
-538 PAVLEAALADK
+538 PAIIEAALADK
-549 KTPVNPLI
+549 KNPVNPLV
-557 ADGLRGLKPKS
+557 AEGLRGLKPKS
-568 IDEVALAYQAIFKK
+568 LEEVAFAYQAIFKK
-582 HHDKILAHVQLRS
+582 QHDKIVAHIQLRS
-595 QPGRKGDKDDP
+595 QPGRKGDKDD
-606 ALAQL
+606 AAVAQL

-617 LPNVED
+617 LPNIED
-623 ISTVVL
+623 ISTVSL
-629 LERATESRD
+629 LERVTESRD
-638 FCEPWQVPISA
+638 FCEAWQVPIAS

-655 KPAKYFHFAEIN
+655 KPAKYFKFADIN

-738 RTNPLTGRVLVN
+738 RTNPLTARVLVN
-750 RLWLH
+750 RLWMH
-755 HFGAGIVTS
+755 HFGVGIVTS
-764 PDDFG
+764 SDDFG

-788 VEGGWSMKKMHK
+788 VEGGWSIKKMHK
-800 RILTSATYRQSANPN
+800 KILLSAAYRQSANPN
-815 TNEMLAKKSSVDP
+815 SNSLVAQKTSVDP
-828 MKTDAANRYLWHA
+828 MKIDAANKLLWHA

-856 QLSGKLDR
+856 LLSGKLDR

-909 SVRGSTIVPQQAL
+909 STRGSTIVPQQAL
-922 FFMNNPLAIEVA
+922 FFMNNPLAVEVA

-976 VMRIAGY
+976 VARIAGY
-983 IDEPAAPSAAKL
+983 IDEPPASPKA

-1001 KADKAARK
+1001 KAEKAKAKAA
-1009 KAAEAA
+1009 AAAV
-1015 IAATNAKGPAV
+1015 ATKSA
-1026 PEVKLET
+1026 PEVKIET

-1048 RKVPTNPWV
+1048 RKVPANPWV

>member
-1 MTRLSLPLFPTLMPR
+1 MKRLSPSLRMLPL
-16 LLTMFRLLPL
+16 LLAWGLPA
-26 VLATGSTGMLLAAD
+26 VLGAAD

-52 EFFEKNVRPIFTER
+52 EFFEKNIRPIFTER

-84 DSRPGLLA
+84 DSRVGLLA
-92 GGDQGAAVV
+92 GGDQGPAVV
-101 PGDLKKSLLIV
+101 PGDLKKSLLII
-112 AVHQTDPELSMPPR
+112 AVHQSDPELSMPPR
-126 KSGAKLTDA
+126 KAGAKLSTT
-135 QIATLEQWVKMGA
+135 QIAALEEWIKMGA
-148 PAPVGAGG
+148 PAPAGAGG

-169 WSFQPVRDVVVPTKL
+169 WAFQPVRDVVVPTKL
-184 SNPAW
+184 SNPSW
-189 CQNEIDAFVLAKLD
+189 CQNEIDAFILAKLD

-218 LRRLSYDLIGLPP
+218 LRRLSYDLTGLPP
-231 TSVEVDAFSREYDLA
+231 TSVEVDSFSREYDAAL
-246 QSRDA
+246 SMDA
-251 MSVRQGQPGRAVSA
+251 MSARKGQPARAVA
-265 VVERTV
+265 GVVERTV

-307 TFDASWTYRDYV
+307 TFEASWTYRDYV
-319 IDAFNTDKPYDQFI
+319 IDAFNSDKPYDQFI

-345 TKDDPRLAAL
+345 AKDDPRLAAL

-364 QNADDTIDERI
+364 QNNDDTIDERI

-428 LIGKNAP
+428 LTGKNAP

-440 ADYEKKLAELI
+440 ADYEKKLADLI
-451 DKTAV
+451 AKTAG
-456 GYYKHLA
+456 GYYRHLA
-463 GMQAAYHREFAPRI
+463 GMQAAYHREFAPRA
-477 LASMVGGFRSTAG
+477 LAAMVGGFRSTAG

-500 QSRELDPSFGGVLR
+500 QSRELDPSFAASMAR
-514 ADSPITGPLIRL
+514 PDNPITGPLVRL
-526 KKLSPENFEKQA
+526 KKLSPDSFEKQA
-538 PAVLEAALADK
+538 PAALEAALADK
-549 KTPVNPLI
+549 KTPVNPLV
-557 ADGLRGLKPKS
+557 ADALRGLKPKS
-568 IDEVALAYQAIFKK
+568 LDEVALAYQALFKK
-582 HHDKILAHVQLRS
+582 HREKIAAHIQLRS

-623 ISTVVL
+623 LATVVL

-638 FCEPWQVPISA
+638 FCESWQVPISA
-649 TFVNNN
+649 TFVNNT
-655 KPAKYFHFAEIN
+655 KPAKHFHFAEIN

-681 VITDVEKPRDSYV
+681 VITDVERPRDSYV

-724 EGSGRRELALAIAS
+724 DGSGRRELALAIAS
-738 RTNPLTGRVLVN
+738 RTNPLTARVLVN
-750 RLWLH
+750 RLWMH
-755 HFGAGIVTS
+755 HFGAGIVTT

-782 WMATTF
+782 WMATAF
-788 VEGGWSMKKMHK
+788 VEGGWSIKKMHK
-800 RILTSATYRQSANPN
+800 RILVSSAYRQSANPN
-815 TNEMLAKKSSVDP
+815 TNPLMAQKSAVDP
-828 MKTDAANRYLWHA
+828 TKIDAANKFLWHA
-841 NLRRLDFECIRDSML
+841 NLRRLDFESIRDSML
-856 QLSGKLDR
+856 LLSGKLDR

-922 FFMNNPLAIEVA
+922 FFMNNPLAVEVA

-949 DERVTQLYR
+949 DERITQLYR

-976 VMRIAGY
+976 VARIAGY
-983 IDEPAAPSAAKL
+983 IDEPAVPTSKAEKLAKAKA
-995 DKVAKA
+995 DRVAKA
-1001 KADKAARK
+1001 KADKAAV
-1009 KAAEAA
+1009 
-1015 IAATNAKGPAV
+1015 AKSGPAA
-1026 PEVKLET
+1026 PEVKIET
-1033 SVQGGKIVNNTEKVD
+1033 AVKGGKVVNNGEIVS
-1048 RKVPTNPWV
+1048 RKEPASPWV

>member
-1 MTRLSLPLFPTLMPR
+1 ML
-16 LLTMFRLLPL
+16 RLLPL
-26 VLATGSTGMLLAAD
+26 VLALGATVSARAAD

-84 DSRPGLLA
+84 DSRAGLLA
-92 GGDQGAAVV
+92 GGDQGPSVV

-126 KSGAKLTDA
+126 KAGAKLSAA
-135 QIATLEQWVKMGA
+135 QIDVLEQWVKMGA

-169 WSFQPVRDVVVPTKL
+169 WAFQPVRDVAVPTKL
-184 SNPAW
+184 SNPSW

-203 EKGLKPSPA
+203 EKGLKPSPV

-231 TSVEVDAFSREYDLA
+231 TSVEVDAFSREYDSA
-246 QSRDA
+246 QSMDA
-251 MSVRQGQPGRAVSA
+251 VAVRKGQPARAVAA

-307 TFDASWTYRDYV
+307 TFEASWTYRDYV
-319 IDAFNTDKPYDQFI
+319 IDAFNSDKPYDQFI

-345 TKDDPRLAAL
+345 VKDDPRLAAL

-364 QNADDTIDERI
+364 QNNDDTIDERI

-413 SVIEPQ
+413 SVVEPQ

-428 LIGKNAP
+428 LVGKNAP

-451 DKTAV
+451 AKTAS
-456 GYYKHLA
+456 GYYRHVA
-463 GMQAAYHREFAPRI
+463 GMQAAFHREFAPRA
-477 LASMVGGFRSTAG
+477 LATMAGGFRSTAG

-500 QSRELDPSFGGVLR
+500 QSRELDPSFGGSLGR
-514 ADSPITGPLIRL
+514 PDHPITGPLVRL
-526 KKLSPENFEKQA
+526 KKIGPDNFEKQA
-538 PAVLEAALADK
+538 PAIIEAALADK
-549 KTPVNPLI
+549 KSPVNPLV
-557 ADGLRGLKPKS
+557 ADALRGMKPKS
-568 IDEVALAYQAIFKK
+568 LEEVAFAYQALFKK
-582 HHDKILAHVQLRS
+582 HHDKIVAHIQMRS

-606 ALAQL
+606 SIAQL

-617 LPNVED
+617 LPNVEEL
-623 ISTVVL
+623 STVVL

-638 FCEPWQVPISA
+638 FCEPWQVPVSA

-655 KPAKYFHFAEIN
+655 KPAKYFHFGEIN

-738 RTNPLTGRVLVN
+738 RTNPLTARVLVN

-755 HFGAGIVTS
+755 HFGAGIVTT

-782 WMATTF
+782 WMATAF
-788 VEGGWSMKKMHK
+788 VEGGWSIKKMHK
-800 RILTSATYRQSANPN
+800 RILVSATYRQSANPN
-815 TNEMLAKKSSVDP
+815 SNPMMAQKSGVDP
-828 MKTDAANRYLWHA
+828 MKIDASNKLLWHA
-841 NLRRLDFECIRDSML
+841 NLRRLDFESIRDSML
-856 QLSGKLDR
+856 LLSGKLDR

-887 IDRDKLSE
+887 IDRDRLSE

-922 FFMNNPLAIEVA
+922 FFMNNPLAVEVA
-934 RNVNARPEMAKATSD
+934 RNVTARPELAKATSD
-949 DERVTQLYR
+949 DERITQLYR

-976 VMRIAGY
+976 VTRIAGY

-995 DKVAKA
+995 DKAAKA
-1001 KADKAARK
+1001 KADKLARQ
-1009 KAAEAA
+1009 KAAQAA
-1015 IAATNAKGPAV
+1015 QAAVTKGPTA

>member
-1 MTRLSLPLFPTLMPR
+1 MNRPLNMLRFLPL
-16 LLTMFRLLPL
+16 LT
-26 VLATGSTGMLLAAD
+26 VLGTTSMLHAAD
-40 APAEAKMDPAGL
+40 APAEVKMDPAGL

-84 DSRPGLLA
+84 DSRAGMIA

-101 PGDLKKSLLIV
+101 PGDLKKSLMIV

-126 KSGAKLTDA
+126 KAGAKLTAA

-148 PAPVGAGG
+148 PAPVGAG
-156 AKLTGLSDKARSH
+156 ATKLTGLSDKARSH
-169 WSFQPVRDVVVPTKL
+169 WAFQPVREVAVPTKL
-184 SNPAW
+184 SNATW
-189 CQNEIDAFVLAKLD
+189 CQNEVDAFVLAKLD

-212 ADGEAL
+212 TDGEAL

-231 TSVEVDAFSREYDLA
+231 TSIEVDSFSREYDSALA
-246 QSRDA
+246 IDNMTARK
-251 MSVRQGQPGRAVSA
+251 GQAGRAVTG

-297 KGLKRNGTIE
+297 KGLKKNGTIE
-307 TFDASWTYRDYV
+307 TFEASWTYRDYV
-319 IDAFNTDKPYDQFI
+319 IDAFNSDKPYDQFI
-333 IEQLAADRLPDL
+333 IEQLAADRLPNL
-345 TKDDPRLAAL
+345 TKDDPRLSAL

-364 QNADDTIDERI
+364 QNNDDTIDERI

-385 TVACSRCHDHKFDPI
+385 TVSCSRCHDHKFDPI

-428 LIGKNAP
+428 LVGKNAP

-440 ADYEKKLAELI
+440 ADYEKKLTELI
-451 DKTAV
+451 NTTAG

-463 GMQAAYHREFAPRI
+463 GMQAAFHREFAPRA
-477 LASMVGGFRSTAG
+477 LASLVGGFRSSAG
-490 FDILKKYDLG
+490 FDILKKFDLG
-500 QSRELDPSFGGVLR
+500 QNRELDPSFASSVSR
-514 ADSPITGPLIRL
+514 PEHPITGLLVRL
-526 KKLSPENFEKQA
+526 KKVSPDNFEKQA
-538 PAVLEAALADK
+538 PAIIEAALADK
-549 KTPVNPLI
+549 KSPLNPLV
-557 ADGLRGLKPKS
+557 AAGLRGLKPKS
-568 IDEVALAYQAIFKK
+568 LEEVAFAYQAVFKK
-582 HHDKILAHVQLRS
+582 NHDKIVAHIQMRS

-606 ALAQL
+606 AIAQL

-623 ISTVVL
+623 ISTVSL
-629 LERATESRD
+629 LERVTESRD
-638 FCEPWQVPISA
+638 FCENWQVPIAA
-649 TFVNNN
+649 TFVNNT
-655 KPAKYFHFAEIN
+655 KPAKYFKFSDIN

-700 NKRGPVA
+700 NKRGAVA

-738 RTNPLTGRVLVN
+738 RTNPLTARVLVN
-750 RLWLH
+750 RLWMH
-755 HFGAGIVTS
+755 HFGIGIVTT

-788 VEGGWSMKKMHK
+788 VEGGWSIKKMHK
-800 RILTSATYRQSANPN
+800 KILLSAAYRQSANPN
-815 TNEMLAKKSSVDP
+815 TNPLVTQKSAVDP
-828 MKTDAANRYLWHA
+828 MKIDAANKLLWHA
-841 NLRRLDFECIRDSML
+841 NLRRLDFESIRDSML
-856 QLSGKLDR
+856 LLSGKLDR
-864 ALGGRAVNIT
+864 AMGGRAVNIT

-909 SVRGSTIVPQQAL
+909 SIRGSTIVPQQAL
-922 FFMNNPLAIEVA
+922 YFMNNPLAVEVA
-934 RNVNARPEMAKATSD
+934 RNVNARPEMTKASSD
-949 DERVTQLYR
+949 EERVTLLYR
-958 IMYQRSPTVQE
+958 IMYQRSPTIQE

-976 VMRIAGY
+976 VARIAGY
-983 IDEPAAPSAAKL
+983 IDEPPASVKA
-995 DKVAKA
+995 DKVAKS
-1001 KADKAARK
+1001 KADKAARA
-1009 KAAEAA
+1009 KAA
-1015 IAATNAKGPAV
+1015 AATVAAKAGT
-1026 PEVKLET
+1026 EVKIET

-1048 RKVPTNPWV
+1048 RKVPSNPWV
-1057 MLAQSMVCSNE
+1057 MLAQSMICSNE

>member
-1 MTRLSLPLFPTLMPR
+1 MNRPQNML
-16 LLTMFRLLPL
+16 RLLPL
-26 VLATGSTGMLLAAD
+26 LAALGPIAMLQAAD
-40 APAEAKMDPAGL
+40 APVEAKMDPAGL
-52 EFFEKNVRPIFTER
+52 EFFEKNVRPILTER

-84 DSRPGLLA
+84 DSRAGLLA
-92 GGDQGAAVV
+92 GGDLGAAVV
-101 PGDLKKSLLIV
+101 PGDVKKSLLIV
-112 AVHQTDPELSMPPR
+112 AVHQTDPDLSMPPR
-126 KSGAKLTDA
+126 KAGAKLSA
-135 QIATLEQWVKMGA
+135 PQIALLEQWIKMGA
-148 PAPVGAGG
+148 PAPAGAGG

-169 WSFQPVRDVVVPTKL
+169 WAFQPVREVSVPTKL
-184 SNPAW
+184 SNSSW
-189 CQNEIDAFVLAKLD
+189 GQNEVDAFVLAKLD
-203 EKGLKPSPA
+203 EKGLVPSPA

-231 TSVEVDAFSREYDLA
+231 TSVEVDAFTRDYDAALA
-246 QSRDA
+246 MDNMAARK
-251 MSVRQGQPGRAVSA
+251 GQPARATTA

-319 IDAFNTDKPYDQFI
+319 IDAFNSDKPYDQFI

-345 TKDDPRLAAL
+345 AKDDPRLAAL

-364 QNADDTIDERI
+364 QNNDDTIDERI

-385 TVACSRCHDHKFDPI
+385 TVSCSRCHDHKFDPI
-400 PAADYYSLHGIFS
+400 PAADYYSLHGIFA

-419 QNPVIRDPL
+419 QNPVVRDPL
-428 LIGKNAP
+428 LVGKNAP

-440 ADYEKKLAELI
+440 TDYEKRLGELVNT
-451 DKTAV
+451 TAL

-463 GMQAAYHREFAPRI
+463 GMQGAFHREFAPRA
-477 LASMVGGFRSTAG
+477 LAAMSGGFRSTAG
-490 FDILKKYDLG
+490 FDILKKFDMG
-500 QSRELDPSFGGVLR
+500 DSRELGTSFASVMGR
-514 ADSPITGPLIRL
+514 PDHPITGLLVRL
-526 KKLSPENFEKQA
+526 KKVSPDNFEKQA
-538 PAVLEAALADK
+538 PAMIEAALADK
-549 KTPVNPLI
+549 KNPVNTLI
-557 ADGLRGLKPKS
+557 AEGLRGLKPKS
-568 IDEVALAYQAIFKK
+568 LEEVAFAYQAVFKK
-582 HHDKILAHVQLRS
+582 NHDKIVAHIQMRS
-595 QPGRKGDKDDP
+595 QPGRKGDKDNP
-606 ALAQL
+606 AVAQL

-617 LPNVED
+617 LPNIED
-623 ISTVVL
+623 ISTVSL
-629 LERATESRD
+629 LERLTESRD
-638 FCEPWQVPISA
+638 FCESWQQPIAS

-655 KPAKYFHFAEIN
+655 KPAKYFKFADIN

-681 VITDVEKPRDSYV
+681 VVTDVEKPRDSYV

-738 RTNPLTGRVLVN
+738 RTNPLTARVLVN
-750 RLWLH
+750 RLWMH
-755 HFGAGIVTS
+755 HFGFGIVTT

-769 NMSEAPSHPELLD
+769 NMAEAPSHPELLD

-788 VEGGWSMKKMHK
+788 VEGGWSIKKMHK
-800 RILTSATYRQSANPN
+800 KILLSAAYRQTADPKSNP
-815 TNEMLAKKSSVDP
+815 LIVQKSSVDP
-828 MKTDAANRYLWHA
+828 MKIDAANKFLWHA
-841 NLRRLDFECIRDSML
+841 NLRRLDFESIRDSML
-856 QLSGKLDR
+856 LLSGKLDR

-922 FFMNNPLAIEVA
+922 FFMNNPLAVEVA
-934 RNVNARPEMAKATSD
+934 RNVNARAEMTKATSD
-949 DERVTQLYR
+949 DERITQLYR

-976 VMRIAGY
+976 VLRIAGY
-983 IDEPAAPSAAKL
+983 IDEPAVQLSPKEAKIA
-995 DKVAKA
+995 KSRAEKQAKA
-1001 KADKAARK
+1001 KAAQV
-1009 KAAEAA
+1009 
-1015 IAATNAKGPAV
+1015 ATVKGPAA
-1026 PEVKLET
+1026 PEVKIET
-1033 SVQGGKIVNNTEKVD
+1033 SVQGGKIVNNSEKVD
-1048 RKVPTNPWV
+1048 RKVPSNPWV

>member
-1 MTRLSLPLFPTLMPR
+1 MKRSLSLLRLAP
-16 LLTMFRLLPL
+16 LLTALGAGATLP
-26 VLATGSTGMLLAAD
+26 AAD
-40 APAEAKMDPAGL
+40 APAEPKMDPAGL
-52 EFFEKNVRPIFTER
+52 EFFEKNVRPILTER

-78 KGGLIM
+78 KGGLIV
-84 DSRPGLLA
+84 DSRAGMLA
-92 GGDQGAAVV
+92 GGDLGPAVV
-101 PGDLKKSLLIV
+101 PGDLKKSLLLV
-112 AVHQTDPELSMPPR
+112 AVHQTDPEISMPPR
-126 KSGAKLTDA
+126 KAGAKLSAT

-148 PAPVGAGG
+148 PAPAGAGG

-169 WSFQPVRDVVVPTKL
+169 WAFQPVRDVVVPTKL

-189 CQNEIDAFVLAKLD
+189 CQNEVDAFVLAKLD

-212 ADGEAL
+212 TDGESL

-231 TSVEVDAFSREYDLA
+231 TSVEVDAFSREYDSALA
-246 QSRDA
+246 MDNMAARK
-251 MSVRQGQPGRAVSA
+251 GQPGRAVA
-265 VVERTV
+265 GVVERTV

-319 IDAFNTDKPYDQFI
+319 IDAFNSDKPYDQFI

-345 TKDDPRLAAL
+345 AKDDPRLAAL

-364 QNADDTIDERI
+364 QNNDDTIDERI

-400 PAADYYSLHGIFS
+400 PAADYYSLHGIFA

-419 QNPVIRDPL
+419 QNPVVRDPL
-428 LIGKNAP
+428 LVGKNAP

-451 DKTAV
+451 STTAG

-463 GMQAAYHREFAPRI
+463 GMQAAFHREFAPRA

-490 FDILKKYDLG
+490 FDVLKKFDLG
-500 QSRELDPSFGGVLR
+500 QSRELDPSFASSVAR
-514 ADSPITGPLIRL
+514 SDHPITGPLLRL
-526 KKLSPENFEKQA
+526 KRLGAENFEKQA
-538 PAVLEAALADK
+538 PAAIEAALADK
-549 KTPVNPLI
+549 KTPVNPLV
-557 ADGLRGLKPKS
+557 ADALRGLKPKS
-568 IDEVALAYQAIFKK
+568 LEEVAFAYQALFKK
-582 HHDKILAHVQLRS
+582 HHDKIVAHIQLRS

-606 ALAQL
+606 AVAQL

-623 ISTVVL
+623 ISTVSL
-629 LERATESRD
+629 LERLTESRD
-638 FCEPWQVPISA
+638 FCDSWQVPIAS

-655 KPAKYFHFAEIN
+655 KPAKYFKFGDIN

-681 VITDVEKPRDSYV
+681 VVTDVEKPRDSYV

-738 RTNPLTGRVLVN
+738 RANPLTSRVLVN
-750 RLWLH
+750 RLWMH
-755 HFGAGIVTS
+755 HFGIGIVTT

-782 WMATTF
+782 WLATTF
-788 VEGGWSMKKMHK
+788 VEGGWSIKKMHK
-800 RILTSATYRQSANPN
+800 RILLSATYRQSANPN
-815 TNEMLAKKSSVDP
+815 ANPLVAQKSAVDP
-828 MKTDAANRYLWHA
+828 MKIDAANKFLWHA
-841 NLRRLDFECIRDSML
+841 NLRRLDFESIRDSML
-856 QLSGKLDR
+856 LLSGKLDR

-909 SVRGSTIVPQQAL
+909 STRGSTIVPQQAL
-922 FFMNNPLAIEVA
+922 FFMNNPLAVEVA
-934 RNVNARPEMAKATSD
+934 RNVNARAEMAKATSD

-976 VMRIAGY
+976 VARIAGY
-983 IDEPAAPSAAKL
+983 IDEPPASPKA

-1001 KADKAARK
+1001 RAEKAAK
-1009 KAAEAA
+1009 AKAA
-1015 IAATNAKGPAV
+1015 AATAAKTT
-1026 PEVKLET
+1026 PEVKIET

-1048 RKVPTNPWV
+1048 RKVPANPWV
-1057 MLAQSMVCSNE
+1057 MLAQSMICSNE

>member
-1 MTRLSLPLFPTLMPR
+1 MKRNQTILSLFS
-16 LLTMFRLLPL
+16 
-26 VLATGSTGMLLAAD
+26 VALAWASTGVLWSAD
-40 APAEAKMDPAGL
+40 APAEEKMDPAGL
-52 EFFEKNVRPIFTER
+52 EFFEKNIRPILSER

-84 DSRPGLLA
+84 DSRVGMLA
-92 GGDQGAAVV
+92 GGDLGPAVV
-101 PGDLKKSLLIV
+101 PGDLKKSLLLV
-112 AVHQTDPELSMPPR
+112 AVHQTDPEISMPPR
-126 KSGAKLTDA
+126 KAGAKLTAA
-135 QIATLEQWVKMGA
+135 QIAMLEQWVKMGA

-169 WSFQPVRDVVVPTKL
+169 WAFQPVRDYPVPTKL

-189 CQNEIDAFVLAKLD
+189 CQNEVDAFVMAKLD
-203 EKGLKPSPA
+203 AKGLKPSPS

-218 LRRLSYDLIGLPP
+218 LRRLSYDLTGLPP
-231 TSVEVDAFSREYDLA
+231 TSVEVDAFSRDYDLA
-246 QSRDA
+246 LSRDGLA
-251 MSVRQGQPGRAVSA
+251 ARSGQPARAVA
-265 VVERTV
+265 VVVERTV

-297 KGLKRNGTIE
+297 KGLRRNGSIE
-307 TFDASWTYRDYV
+307 TFEASWTYRDYV

-345 TKDDPRLAAL
+345 AKDDARLAAL

-364 QNADDTIDERI
+364 QNNDDTIDERI

-385 TVACSRCHDHKFDPI
+385 TVSCARCHDHKFDPI

-419 QNPVIRDPL
+419 QNPVIRVPL
-428 LIGKNAP
+428 LVGKNAP

-451 DKTAV
+451 NTTAL
-456 GYYKHLA
+456 GYYKHLTT
-463 GMQAAYHREFAPRI
+463 MQAGFHREFAPRA
-477 LASMVGGFRSTAG
+477 LAAMAGGFRSTAG

-500 QSRELDPSFGGVLR
+500 DSRDLSNSFSASMNR
-514 ADSPITGPLIRL
+514 ADHPITGPLVRL
-526 KKLSPENFEKQA
+526 KKVSPADFEKQA
-538 PAVLEAALADK
+538 PALIEAALADK
-549 KTPVNPLI
+549 KAPVNPLV
-557 ADGLRGLKPKS
+557 AEALRGLKPKS
-568 IDEVALAYQAIFKK
+568 VDDVALAYQALFKK
-582 HHDKILAHVQLRS
+582 HHDRIVAHVQLRS

-606 ALAQL
+606 AVAQL

-617 LPNVED
+617 LPNID
-623 ISTVVL
+623 DLTSVVL

-638 FCEPWQVPISA
+638 YCETWQVPLSA

-655 KPAKYFHFAEIN
+655 KPTKYFKFADIN

-681 VITDVEKPRDSYV
+681 VVTDVEKPRDSYV

-738 RTNPLTGRVLVN
+738 RTNPLTARVLVN
-750 RLWLH
+750 RLWMH
-755 HFGAGIVTS
+755 HFGTGIVSS

-782 WMATTF
+782 WMATVF
-788 VEGGWSMKKMHK
+788 VDGGWSVKKMHK
-800 RILTSATYRQSANPN
+800 RILLSATYRQSANPN
-815 TNEMLAKKSSVDP
+815 TNPLLAQKSSVDP
-828 MKTDAANRYLWHA
+828 TKIDGANKFLWHA
-841 NLRRLDFECIRDSML
+841 NLRRLDFESIRDSML
-856 QLSGKLDR
+856 LLSGKLDR
-864 ALGGRAVNIT
+864 SLGGRAVNIT

-909 SVRGSTIVPQQAL
+909 STRGSTIVPQQAL
-922 FFMNNPLAIEVA
+922 FFMNNPLAVEVA
-934 RNVNARPEMAKATSD
+934 RNVNARPEIMKSTSD
-949 DERVTQLYR
+949 DERITQLYR

-969 RQIAREF
+969 RQVAREF
-976 VMRIAGY
+976 VARIAGY
-983 IDEPAAPSAAKL
+983 IDEPAAASPAKL
-995 DKVAKA
+995 DKATKA
-1001 KADKAARK
+1001 RADKLARQ
-1009 KAAEAA
+1009 KAAAA
-1015 IAATNAKGPAV
+1015 AVAGTKAGPAV
-1026 PEVKLET
+1026 PAELKLET
-1033 SVQGGKIVNNTEKVD
+1033 SVQGGKIVNNTEKVS
-1048 RKVPTNPWV
+1048 RKEPASPWV

>member
-1 MTRLSLPLFPTLMPR
+1 MNRSQNML
-16 LLTMFRLLPL
+16 RLLPL
-26 VLATGSTGMLLAAD
+26 LAALGPIAMLQAAD
-40 APAEAKMDPAGL
+40 APVEAKMDPAGL
-52 EFFEKNVRPIFTER
+52 EFFEKNVRPILTER

-84 DSRPGLLA
+84 DSRAGLLA
-92 GGDQGAAVV
+92 GGDLGAAVV
-101 PGDLKKSLLIV
+101 PGDVKKSLLIV
-112 AVHQTDPELSMPPR
+112 AVHQTDPDLSMPPR
-126 KSGAKLTDA
+126 KAGAKLSA
-135 QIATLEQWVKMGA
+135 PQIALLEQWIKMGA
-148 PAPVGAGG
+148 PAPAGAGG

-169 WSFQPVRDVVVPTKL
+169 WAFQPVREVSVPTKL
-184 SNPAW
+184 SNSTW
-189 CQNEIDAFVLAKLD
+189 GQNEVDAFVLAKLD
-203 EKGLKPSPA
+203 EKGLVPSPA

-231 TSVEVDAFSREYDLA
+231 TSVEVDAFTRDYDAALA
-246 QSRDA
+246 MDNMAARK
-251 MSVRQGQPGRAVSA
+251 GQPARAATA

-319 IDAFNTDKPYDQFI
+319 IDAFNSDKPYDQFI

-345 TKDDPRLAAL
+345 AKDDSRLAAL

-364 QNADDTIDERI
+364 QNNDDTIDERI

-385 TVACSRCHDHKFDPI
+385 TVSCSRCHDHKFDPI
-400 PAADYYSLHGIFS
+400 PAADYYSLHGIFA

-419 QNPVIRDPL
+419 QNPVVRDPL
-428 LIGKNAP
+428 LVGKNAP

-440 ADYEKKLAELI
+440 ADYEKRLGELVNT
-451 DKTAV
+451 TAL

-463 GMQAAYHREFAPRI
+463 GMQGAFHREFAPRA
-477 LASMVGGFRSTAG
+477 LAAMSGGFRSTAG
-490 FDILKKYDLG
+490 FDILKKFDLG
-500 QSRELDPSFGGVLR
+500 QSRELETSFAAVMNR
-514 ADSPITGPLIRL
+514 AEHPITGPLVRL
-526 KKLSPENFEKQA
+526 KRLSPESFEKQA
-538 PAVLEAALADK
+538 PAIIEAAIADK
-549 KTPVNPLI
+549 KSPLNPLV
-557 ADGLRGLKPKS
+557 ADALRGLKPKS
-568 IDEVALAYQAIFKK
+568 LEEVALAYQAVFKK
-582 HHDKILAHVQLRS
+582 HHDKIVAHIQMRS
-595 QPGRKGDKDDP
+595 QPGRKGDKDNP
-606 ALAQL
+606 AVAQL

-617 LPNVED
+617 LPNIED
-623 ISTVVL
+623 ISTVSL
-629 LERATESRD
+629 LERLTESRD
-638 FCEPWQVPISA
+638 FCEIWQAPISA

-655 KPAKYFHFAEIN
+655 KPAKYFKFSDIN

-681 VITDVEKPRDSYV
+681 VVTDVEKPRDSYV

-700 NKRGPVA
+700 NKRGPA
-707 PRQFLEVLA
+707 TPRQFLEVLA

-738 RTNPLTGRVLVN
+738 RTNPLTARVLVN
-750 RLWLH
+750 RLWMH
-755 HFGAGIVTS
+755 HFGFGIVTT

-769 NMSEAPSHPELLD
+769 NMAEAPSHPELLD

-788 VEGGWSMKKMHK
+788 VEGGWSIKKMHK
-800 RILTSATYRQSANPN
+800 KILLSAAYRQTADPKSNP
-815 TNEMLAKKSSVDP
+815 LIVQKSSVDP
-828 MKTDAANRYLWHA
+828 MKIDAANKLLWHA
-841 NLRRLDFECIRDSML
+841 NLRRLDFESIRDSML
-856 QLSGKLDR
+856 LLSGKLDR

-922 FFMNNPLAIEVA
+922 FFMNNPLAVEVA
-934 RNVNARPEMAKATSD
+934 RNVNARAEMTKATSD
-949 DERVTQLYR
+949 DERITQLYR

-976 VMRIAGY
+976 VLRIAGY
-983 IDEPAAPSAAKL
+983 IDEPAVQLSPKEAKTAKSRAEKQA
-995 DKVAKA
+995 KV
-1001 KADKAARK
+1001 KAAQV
-1009 KAAEAA
+1009 
-1015 IAATNAKGPAV
+1015 ATAKGPAA
-1026 PEVKLET
+1026 PEVKIET
-1033 SVQGGKIVNNTEKVD
+1033 SVQGGKIVNNSEKVD
-1048 RKVPTNPWV
+1048 RKVPSNPWV

>member
-1 MTRLSLPLFPTLMPR
+1 MNRPQNVLRILPL
-16 LLTMFRLLPL
+16 LTALGT
-26 VLATGSTGMLLAAD
+26 VAMLQAAD
-40 APAEAKMDPAGL
+40 APVEAKMDPAGL
-52 EFFEKNVRPIFTER
+52 EFFEKNVRPILTER

-84 DSRPGLLA
+84 DSRAGMLA
-92 GGDQGAAVV
+92 GGDLGAAVV
-101 PGDLKKSLLIV
+101 PGDVKKSLLIV

-126 KSGAKLTDA
+126 KKGTKLSDT
-135 QIATLEQWVKMGA
+135 QIATLEQWIKMGA

-169 WSFQPVRDVVVPTKL
+169 WAFQPVREVAVPTKL
-184 SNPAW
+184 SNSAW
-189 CQNEIDAFVLAKLD
+189 CQNEVDAFVLAKLD
-203 EKGLKPSPA
+203 EKGLVPSQA

-231 TSVEVDAFSREYDLA
+231 TSVEVDAFSREYDAALA
-246 QSRDA
+246 MDSLSLRKGQSA
-251 MSVRQGQPGRAVSA
+251 RATTA

-297 KGLKRNGTIE
+297 KGLKKNGTIE
-307 TFDASWTYRDYV
+307 TFEASWTYRDYV
-319 IDAFNTDKPYDQFI
+319 IDAFNSDKPYDQFI

-345 TKDDPRLAAL
+345 AKDDARLAAL

-364 QNADDTIDERI
+364 QNNDDTIDERI

-385 TVACSRCHDHKFDPI
+385 TVSCSRCHDHKFDPI
-400 PAADYYSLHGIFS
+400 PAADYYSLHGIFA

-419 QNPVIRDPL
+419 QNPVVRDPL

-440 ADYEKKLAELI
+440 ADYEKRLGELVNT
-451 DKTAV
+451 TAL

-463 GMQAAYHREFAPRI
+463 GLQGAFHREFAPRA
-477 LASMVGGFRSTAG
+477 LAAMSGGFRSTAG
-490 FDILKKYDLG
+490 FDILKKFDLG
-500 QSRELDPSFGGVLR
+500 QNRELEPSFAAVMGR
-514 ADSPITGPLIRL
+514 PDHPITGPLVRL
-526 KKLSPENFEKQA
+526 KRLSPESFEKQA
-538 PAVLEAALADK
+538 PAVIEAAIADK
-549 KTPVNPLI
+549 KSPLNPLV
-557 ADGLRGLKPKS
+557 ADALRGLKPKS
-568 IDEVALAYQAIFKK
+568 LEEVALAYQAIFKK
-582 HHDKILAHVQLRS
+582 HHDKIVAHIQMRS
-595 QPGRKGDKDDP
+595 LPGRKGDKDDP
-606 ALAQL
+606 SVAQL

-623 ISTVVL
+623 ISTVSL
-629 LERATESRD
+629 LERLTESRD
-638 FCEPWQVPISA
+638 FCEIWQAPISA
-649 TFVNNN
+649 TFVNNG
-655 KPAKYFHFAEIN
+655 KPAKYFKFSDIN
-667 ALDITHPGGPGTAM
+667 SLDITHPGGPGTAM

-700 NKRGPVA
+700 NKRGPA
-707 PRQFLEVLA
+707 TPRQFLEVLA

-738 RTNPLTGRVLVN
+738 RTNPLTARVLVN
-750 RLWLH
+750 RLWMH
-755 HFGAGIVTS
+755 HFGFGIVTT

-769 NMSEAPSHPELLD
+769 NMAEAPSHPELLD

-788 VEGGWSMKKMHK
+788 VEGGWSIKKMHK
-800 RILTSATYRQSANPN
+800 KILLSATYRQTADPKSNP
-815 TNEMLAKKSSVDP
+815 LIVQKSSVDP
-828 MKTDAANRYLWHA
+828 MKIDAANKLLWHA
-841 NLRRLDFECIRDSML
+841 NLRRLDFESIRDSML
-856 QLSGKLDR
+856 LLSGKLDR

-909 SVRGSTIVPQQAL
+909 SIRGSTIVPQQAL
-922 FFMNNPLAIEVA
+922 FFMNNPLAVEVA
-934 RNVNARPEMAKATSD
+934 RNVNARAEMAKATSD
-949 DERVTQLYR
+949 DERITQLYR

-983 IDEPAAPSAAKL
+983 IDEPAVQLSPKEA
-995 DKVAKA
+995 KVAKSRAEKQA
-1001 KADKAARK
+1001 KTKAAQV
-1009 KAAEAA
+1009 AA
-1015 IAATNAKGPAV
+1015 AKGPAV
-1026 PEVKLET
+1026 PEVKIET

-1048 RKVPTNPWV
+1048 RKVPSNPWV